1 MTGEMSRKQV
11 VPLYTRLLEAWN
23 RRGSDAFASLFTET
37 GSVVGFDG
45 SQMNGREEIASEL
58 HAIFADHSTAAYVA
72 KVREVRQIE
81 PQVALVR
88 AVVGMVSPGSTK
100 LNPAANAIQSLLVVL
115 ESDQPKIALLH
126 NTPAA
131 FHERPHLR
139 EQLTQEL
146 TEVLRAGRIVE
157 AD

>member
-23 RRGSDAFASLFTET
+23 RRDADAFASLFTET

-45 SQMNGREEIASEL
+45 SQMNGRGEIASEL
-58 HAIFADHSTAAYVA
+58 HAIFADHPTAAYVA
-72 KVREVRQIE
+72 KVREVRQID

-88 AVVGMVSPGSTK
+88 AVVGMIPPGNTK
-100 LNPAANAIQSLLVVL
+100 LNPAANAIQSLLVIL
-115 ESDQPKIALLH
+115 ESDQPKLALLH

-146 TEVLRAGRIVE
+146 TGVFRAGRIVD
-157 AD
+157 AG